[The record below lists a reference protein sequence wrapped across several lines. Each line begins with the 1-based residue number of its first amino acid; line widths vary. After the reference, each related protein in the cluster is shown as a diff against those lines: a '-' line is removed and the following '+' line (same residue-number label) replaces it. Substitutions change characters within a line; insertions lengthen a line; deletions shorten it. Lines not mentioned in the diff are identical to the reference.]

1 MSIAGGLG
9 LLAPLELLHD
19 GKAETLTL
27 GQRDHG
33 LVALPDDE
41 GVGAPGGE
49 LVAAR
54 ILDVDNLDGTLVLLA
69 PLDDTDATAVTATGD
84 HHERA
89 RVVLDVV
96 GDLVG
101 GNVHHDGIRLVDH
114 GVGVADGAA
123 VVEVDAGDTLVSEA
137 LRLDLAQL
145 VLLSSGGEAGGGW
158 SGDCGGARV
167 GEKHEPCRSV
177 RF

>member
-33 LVALPDDE
+33 LVALPMTKVLE
-41 GVGAPGGE
+41 L
-49 LVAAR
+49 LVANSWPPAS
-54 ILDVDNLDGTLVLLA
+54 LTWTTSTEPLCFA

-101 GNVHHDGIRLVDH
+101 G
-114 GVGVADGAA
+114 
-123 VVEVDAGDTLVSEA
+123 T
-137 LRLDLAQL
+137 
-145 VLLSSGGEAGGGW
+145 
-158 SGDCGGARV
+158 C
-167 GEKHEPCRSV
+167 PP
-177 RF
+177 